1 MHLPL
6 ETLKGK
12 VDFAI
17 LTIREDECNA
27 VLDRFKPQ
35 DHVEGQ
41 RRYEAGELA
50 SISGRKLSFVVARCV
65 KQGEGEAHRLA
76 NYLIQDLDPSLLVLI
91 GIGGAVPSK
100 DFTLGDVVCATH
112 VHDFCVRA
120 VKEGGASTFNVGG
133 GEMHN
138 TILSLLGSLP
148 QIIRTLPEWN
158 TPAKIGCEPPAV
170 EALSPRKVSLLYGS
184 TEWRKEVCECVAHH
198 FADGKRVKAPTATA
212 GAVASSDAL
221 IKDTETI
228 QAWQTDARAVA
239 AVEMELA
246 GVYTAARKPYKEYPI
261 LAVRGISDIV
271 GLRRHD
277 GWTAYA
283 CHTAASFAYA
293 FFRAGVADGCLTTAA
308 AARTPAGPAGI
319 SAQPQAATASEPVQ
333 GPTTDAAVVSPPAP
347 DGPPRVLPAIPK
359 PAALIPTG
367 KTFRFVHISDIH
379 FGQEVGAIHGPHHN
393 VRSEVIRDCQERFRA
408 IGKVDG
414 ILINGDIA
422 FSGKKDQFDRAATWI
437 GDLAAA
443 VGCAEETDV
452 RVIPGNHDVDRSQI
466 NYFCDTVHDRLR
478 GINSAGLD
486 AELAKIAAANE
497 ESNPLLPKLNNYR
510 IFASRYGCDFD
521 PVERLSWRKTYA
533 FDANHR
539 FEIVG
544 LTSVLVCDGKDAKD
558 KMILGSNQY
567 IIERVDDVEFFVMIH
582 HPLTWFKDHHDAQ
595 RYLDRAR
602 VVLTGHEHMQR
613 INKESV
619 LGGGDYLRVFAGA
632 TNAPESS
639 ATYAYR
645 YSWLEFALRIDGD
658 QQFIRVT
665 VYPRVWDHTLTK
677 FVADRNALNGAE
689 SASFDL
695 HCPNY
700 KKPAAVPPASPASYG
715 WPTVVG
721 KEGVVAAEPNPKDI
735 ERLRHFFWAY
745 IDEWQDRMR
754 ILVGLNLL
762 PETKNQPLPLTME
775 RMALESATT
784 ITQLHAL
791 WEAVMPYVPDLKRK
805 PNPFPAR
812 KGESN

>member
-6 ETLKGK
+6 ETLKGRI
-12 VDFAI
+12 DFAI
-17 LTIREDECNA
+17 LTIREDECGA
-27 VLDRFKPQ
+27 VLDRFAPQ
-35 DHVEGQ
+35 DYTEGQ
-41 RRYEAGELA
+41 RRYEVGELT

-65 KQGEGEAHRLA
+65 KQGEGEAHRLTD
-76 NYLIQDLDPSLLVLI
+76 YLIQDLDPSLFVLV
-91 GIGGAVPSK
+91 GIGGSVPSK

-112 VHDFCVRA
+112 VQDFCVRA

-158 TPAKIGCEPPAV
+158 TLAKIGCEPPAI
-170 EALSPRKVSLLYGS
+170 EALTPRKTTLLYGS
-184 TEWRKEVCECVAHH
+184 PQWRKEVCECVVHH
-198 FADGKRVKAPTATA
+198 FADGKRVKSPTATA
-212 GAVASSDAL
+212 RPVASSDTL
-221 IKDTETI
+221 VKDTETI
-228 QAWQTDARAVA
+228 QTWLTDARAVA

-246 GVYTAARKPYKEYPI
+246 GVYTAARKPHKEYPI

-271 GLRRHD
+271 GLRRDD

-293 FFRAGVADGCLTTAA
+293 FFRAGVADGFLTRAA
-308 AARTPAGPAGI
+308 AARAPGRGAAIT
-319 SAQPQAATASEPVQ
+319 AQLQAASAAAPVQ
-333 GPTTDAAVVSPPAP
+333 DSGAGAAVGSPPAP
-347 DGPPRVLPAIPK
+347 DGGPRVVASVPK
-359 PAALIPTG
+359 SAAVVPTA
-367 KTFRFVHISDIH
+367 KTFRFVHLSDIH

-393 VRSEVIRDCQERFRA
+393 VRSELIRDCKERFGSL
-408 IGKVDG
+408 GKADG

-422 FSGKKDQFDRAATWI
+422 FSGKKDQFDRAAAWI
-437 GDLAAA
+437 GEMAAA

-466 NYFCDTVHDRLR
+466 NYFCDTVHNHLR
-478 GINSAGLD
+478 GIDSAGLD

-510 IFASRYGCDFD
+510 VFASRYGCDFN

-544 LTSVLVCDGKDAKD
+544 LTSVLVCDGNDAKD

-567 IIERVDDVEFFVMIH
+567 IIERVEDVEFFVMIH
-582 HPLTWFKDHHDAQ
+582 HPLTWFKDYHDAQ

-602 VVLTGHEHMQR
+602 VVLMGHEHMQR
-613 INKESV
+613 INKETV
-619 LGGGDYLRVFAGA
+619 LSWGDSLRVFAGA
-632 TNAPESS
+632 TNAPENSG
-639 ATYAYR
+639 AYAYR

-689 SASFDL
+689 SAFFDL
-695 HCPNY
+695 QCPNY
-700 KKPAAVPPASPASYG
+700 KKPPAVAPASPASSG
-715 WPTVVG
+715 SPTLG
-721 KEGVVAAEPNPKDI
+721 KEGVVGTQPNPRDI
-735 ERLRHFFWAY
+735 DRLHHFFWAY

-754 ILVGLNLL
+754 ILVGLDLL
-762 PETKNQPLPLTME
+762 PETKNQPLPHTME

-784 ITQLHAL
+784 VPKLHAL
-791 WEAVMPYVPDLKRK
+791 WEAVMPHVPQLKRK
-805 PNPFPAR
+805 PNPFPASEGG
-812 KGESN
+812 K